1 MKGVIRCGVPYW
13 NVTSSSVQLS
23 SSQEVVE
30 AEAEAEIRLFQ
41 HQKEEKER
49 LEREMVAERERLAR
63 EREEMGATWGMGE
76 GRAGGHCTGTIRHV
90 SMCMND

>member
-1 MKGVIRCGVPYW
+1 M
-13 NVTSSSVQLS
+13 
-23 SSQEVVE
+23 E

-49 LEREMVAERERLAR
+49 LEREMVEERERLAR

-76 GRAGGHCTGTIRHV
+76 GRAGQGVTALWPSDTSPCACTGIGMVRCAV
-90 SMCMND
+90 MW

>member
-1 MKGVIRCGVPYW
+1 MKRGARSEVTYW
-13 NVTSSSVQLS
+13 TMTSSSVQLS

-49 LEREMVAERERLAR
+49 LERELVEERERLAR
-63 EREEMGATWGMGE
+63 EREEMGATWGMGKGRE
-76 GRAGGHCTGTIRHV
+76 GGRRVKHV
-90 SMCMND
+90 HAQ